1 MVTTA
6 SNVISDDPWLLAP
19 TGGAI
24 GLTAFALALLGDVVR
39 DASSPASAG
48 AGGPRVRSGA
58 GSSPR
63 PGTATG
69 PSPALLEVSG
79 LSVAF
84 PSPAGSVPVLQD
96 VSFSVAPGET
106 LGLVGESGCG
116 KSVTARAVLGLLP
129 DGGRPTAGS
138 VRWDGVELV
147 GLSQR
152 ELRRHRGSGISLI
165 SQESIASLDPTR
177 TVGAQLAQV
186 VRLHDP
192 AGRADV
198 KGRVL
203 QLLEQ
208 VRLPDPAAVARKYP
222 HQLSG
227 GMAQRICIAIALAG
241 RPRLLIADEPTTALD
256 VTVQAE
262 ILDLLRSLQRQTG
275 MAVLL
280 VTHDWG
286 VVADVCDRALVMYA
300 GQVVEQATT
309 DEVFDLPLHPYTSGL
324 LQSDPH
330 AAGVPP
336 RGELPSIPGS
346 VPPPGSWPSGCH
358 FAARCPLVVDACR
371 SGPVP
376 LVEPEQGRASRCLRV
391 DELRLPALPAARA
404 HAGCGS

>member
-1 MVTTA
+1 M
-6 SNVISDDPWLLAP
+6 
-19 TGGAI
+19 
-24 GLTAFALALLGDVVR
+24 
-39 DASSPASAG
+39 
-48 AGGPRVRSGA
+48 
-58 GSSPR
+58 
-63 PGTATG
+63 
-69 PSPALLEVSG
+69 
-79 LSVAF
+79 
-84 PSPAGSVPVLQD
+84 
-96 VSFSVAPGET
+96 
-106 LGLVGESGCG
+106 
-116 KSVTARAVLGLLP
+116 TARAVLGLLP
-129 DGGRPTAGS
+129 DGGRTTAGS

-147 GLSQR
+147 GLPQR
-152 ELRRHRGSGISLI
+152 ELRRYRGSGISLI
-165 SQESIASLDPTR
+165 SQESVASLDPTR

-198 KGRVL
+198 RGRVR

-262 ILDLLRSLQRQTG
+262 VLDLLRALQRETG

-309 DEVFDLPLHPYTSGL
+309 DQVFDLPLHPYTDGL

-346 VPPPGSWPSGCH
+346 VPPPGSWPHGCH

-371 SGPVP
+371 TGPVP
-376 LVEPEQGRASRCLRV
+376 LVEPEDGRSSRCLRV
-391 DELRLPALPAARA
+391 DELRAPALPAAPV
-404 HAGCGS
+404 HAGSGS